1 MVTKKSLRGC
11 IRSCSDKSVSR
22 SQNVLAGAKACDDD
36 ALLVFADKDAG
47 RPEVPVHD
55 STDGA
60 SIGICHLDAMEIGE
74 GIGDLLHD
82 REDHFVGNVNIHPF
96 VLSDEP
102 IKRTAVAVHGH
113 VDKAP
118 VLNDLVASEDPGCE
132 SLRRAASSDLKMLT
146 IPSSW
151 SSIWISF
158 IAKLG

>member
-118 VLNDLVASEDPGCE
+118 VLNDLVASEDPRMRE
-132 SLRRAASSDLKMLT
+132 SKESSQLRLENADDTQIGRAHV
-146 IPSSW
+146 
-151 SSIWISF
+151 
-158 IAKLG
+158 